1 MHKAYL
7 PFRTGTLEIDI
18 RITIFLDNIV
28 IKAIFIWYLAGSKQV
43 RKEYK

>member
-28 IKAIFIWYLAGSKQV
+28 IKAIFILYLAGSKQV